1 MKPVNASFAQFKKNI
16 NFFRSLT
23 AFSRFAYQNNKLTMG
38 PQSTDGW
45 ILLVTLASICA
56 VILITAFSL
65 TFFAKRD
72 TRDKAA
78 H

>member
-1 MKPVNASFAQFKKNI
+1 
-16 NFFRSLT
+16 
-23 AFSRFAYQNNKLTMG
+23 MG
-38 PQSTDGW
+38 PQSTDGL

-72 TRDKAA
+72 TSDKA
-78 H
+78 HH